1 MTGLGGNTTGGG
13 ILGSQGGQQAGKR
26 KCVIGSESSNFE
38 FIYLAADDT
47 KTDATS
53 TKESP
58 IPSELAAVVEALKTM
73 IKEEKSVSSEIS
85 HTTDKGIKQVKE
97 DTEALKQMVSGITST
112 LQNNRSVK
120 ITLSHLL
127 A

>member
-1 MTGLGGNTTGGG
+1 M
-13 ILGSQGGQQAGKR
+13 
-26 KCVIGSESSNFE
+26 CVLDTDSSNLKYFDS
-38 FIYLAADDT
+38 AADDT

-120 ITLSHLL
+120 IIFTLACMTENIPMHLITSL
-127 A
+127 YFVMSKAKNS

>member
-1 MTGLGGNTTGGG
+1 MCVLDTDSS
-13 ILGSQGGQQAGKR
+13 ILKY
-26 KCVIGSESSNFE
+26 
-38 FIYLAADDT
+38 IYSAADDT

-58 IPSELAAVVEALKTM
+58 IPAELAAVVEALKTM

-112 LQNNRSVK
+112 LQNNRSDKMIFSYSCPCVFH
-120 ITLSHLL
+120 TCLHD
-127 A
+127 

>member
-1 MTGLGGNTTGGG
+1 MH
-13 ILGSQGGQQAGKR
+13 
-26 KCVIGSESSNFE
+26 
-38 FIYLAADDT
+38 LAADDN

-58 IPSELAAVVEALKTM
+58 IPAELAAVVEALKTM

-112 LQNNRSVK
+112 LQNNRSVQFV
-120 ITLSHLL
+120 IFCSHLCIHSGNCYYAINQFYIL
-127 A
+127 PCQK